1 MDSNP
6 SIPDKYEPRSDEI
19 YEPRSEE
26 ITSVIQIWENL
37 PSVNKAIS
45 VASVILYMFTSM
57 ISLATAGIVPWYVT
71 IGFIVWPMV
80 VIAWL
85 VAIWALFAIIAIAS
99 VLFQG
104 KITASTAKSRWS
116 MRIAKTVLFVP
127 TVIGSALA
135 VVDVFATEI
144 FQED

>member
-1 MDSNP
+1 MANDEMD
-6 SIPDKYEPRSDEI
+6 DE
-19 YEPRSEE
+19 EV
-26 ITSVIQIWENL
+26 TSVIQIWENL
-37 PSVNKAIS
+37 PSVNKAVS
-45 VASVILYMFTSM
+45 VASVVLYMITSM
-57 ISLATAGIVPWYVT
+57 TSLITVGIAPWYIT
-71 IGFIVWPMV
+71 IGFLVWPMV

-104 KITASTAKSRWS
+104 KISASTAKSRWA

>member
-1 MDSNP
+1 MQSNEE
-6 SIPDKYEPRSDEI
+6 SVTE
-19 YEPRSEE
+19 EE

-37 PSVNKAIS
+37 PSVNKAVS
-45 VASVILYMFTSM
+45 VASVVLYMFTSVISM
-57 ISLATAGIVPWYVT
+57 ITVGIVPWYIT
-71 IGFIVWPMV
+71 IGFLMWPMV

-85 VAIWALFAIIAIAS
+85 VVIWALFAIIAIAS

-104 KITASTAKSRWS
+104 KITASTARSRWV
-116 MRIAKTVLFVP
+116 MRIAKTILFVP